1 MRTSSRDASLLA
13 LRSLEYHS
21 FSQLYDSEAPLASSG
36 IQRLQRRAALSIA
49 VSQSSHLATSKNGH
63 REDEEGGIKTGFIRS
78 LSLMGAPWRRFSA
91 LMRLKRRPVN

>member
-1 MRTSSRDASLLA
+1 MAYAHFVEGCLATSTEIFGVSFIFAA
-13 LRSLEYHS
+13 LRS
-21 FSQLYDSEAPLASSG
+21 ATG
-36 IQRLQRRAALSIA
+36 KQRRFQRRAALSIA